1 MANRFTSDDKFIV
14 EQLVHEY
21 NRVSSGFH
29 KAVDNYYKILPLI
42 FSLLA
47 FITGIIA
54 RAGISILY
62 SIVPLFLMVFLHFE
76 NQIRNTIVC
85 ASKYL
90 SHLET
95 RINDKLHTPLYLYE
109 SKLTI
114 GRVLYYSFN
123 KYSFIK
129 YLSFI
134 PFVVIGIFIYIISL
148 DRFYYYLKI
157 KKVVEIFNTKYDSMD
172 FWIFYLV
179 VIGVVSISTIL
190 SVIIL
195 SIFTISHYEDVMN
208 KKYKDLLQ
216 KTINDNPLK

>member
-1 MANRFTSDDKFIV
+1 MATSLSNEKKFIV

-21 NRVSSGFH
+21 NRVSIGFH
-29 KAVDNYYKILPLI
+29 KAIDNYYKILPLV

-95 RINDKLHTPLYLYE
+95 RINNEFHKPLYLYE
-109 SKLTI
+109 SQLTI

-123 KYSFIK
+123 RLSFMK
-129 YLSFI
+129 YLSYV
-134 PFVVIGIFIYIISL
+134 PFLAIGIFIYIISL
-148 DRFYYYLKI
+148 DRFYYYLKL
-157 KKVVEIFNTKYDSMD
+157 KKYVELFDLKIHPMIVWYSYF
-172 FWIFYLV
+172 II
-179 VIGVVSISTIL
+179 IGAISISTIV
-190 SVIIL
+190 SVLKL
-195 SIFTISHYEDVMN
+195 SIFTIKHYEDVLKN
-208 KKYKDLLQ
+208 KYEDILQ
-216 KTINDNPLK
+216 NMSN